1 MTDARNQALINDLLA
16 LPAENEWLE
25 FKHNNADPTMIGQR
39 ISALANSARMADQHF
54 GYILWGIRDA
64 DKEIIG
70 TSFEPSATKV
80 GNEPLEFYIANRLQP
95 SIPFRFI
102 DVDRDDLRL
111 VLLEI
116 PAATTAPVAYDR
128 SARIRIGSATPLLAD
143 HPERQKALWTKLQP
157 YVWEQ
162 GVTSQFVD
170 GDTVLS
176 MLDYASYFELTKQ
189 PLPDNRTGI
198 FERLQSD
205 HLIERDAGSNW
216 NITNLGAVLFAKRLD
231 DFEQRIARKA
241 VRFVAYDG
249 SNRAASVTYRQDG
262 QRGYASGFSGLIA
275 YITGILPKNEHIG
288 AAFRSESP
296 LFPAIALRELIA
308 NALIHQD
315 MTITGAGPLIELF
328 KDRIEITNP
337 GVPLIRPERFID
349 SPPRSRNET
358 LAALMRRMRLCEE
371 QGTGIDK
378 VIAAVEM
385 FQLPPPDF
393 RVEDSATRVCLFAP
407 RRFAEMSSEE
417 RVRACYQHAV
427 LKYVSGD
434 RMRNSTLRER
444 FGVERQNAAQV
455 SNVIKQALLR
465 EVIRPADSDHP
476 KAGYVPSWA

>member
-1 MTDARNQALINDLLA
+1 MTDARNQALIDDLLA
-16 LPAENEWLE
+16 LPSENGWVE

-39 ISALANSARMADQHF
+39 ISALSNSARMCDQHF
-54 GYILWGIRDA
+54 GYILWGVRDE
-64 DKEIIG
+64 DHEVVG

-80 GNEPLEFYIANRLQP
+80 GNQPLEFYLAERLQP

-102 DVDRDDLRL
+102 DVDRDDFRL

-116 PAATTAPVAYDR
+116 PAATTAPIAYDR
-128 SARIRIGSATPLLAD
+128 HARIRIGSATPLLAD
-143 HPERQKALWTKLQP
+143 HPERQKALWIKLQP

-162 GVTSQFVD
+162 GAASQFVD
-170 GDTVLS
+170 GDAVLS
-176 MLDYASYFELTKQ
+176 SLDYASYFELTDQ
-189 PLPDNRTGI
+189 PLPDNRVGI
-198 FERLQSD
+198 FDRLQAD
-205 HLIERDAGSNW
+205 HLIERDVGSNW
-216 NITNLGAVLFAKRLD
+216 NITNLGAILFAKRLD
-231 DFEQRIARKA
+231 SFDQRIARKA

-249 SNRAASVTYRQDG
+249 VNHAATVAYRQDG
-262 QRGYASGFSGLIA
+262 QRGYASGFSGLIE
-275 YITGILPKNEHIG
+275 YISGILPKNEHIG
-288 AAFRSESP
+288 AAFRSETP

-337 GVPLIRPERFID
+337 GIPLIKPERFID
-349 SPPRSRNET
+349 SPPRSRNEA
-358 LAALMRRMRLCEE
+358 LAALMRRMKLCEE

-378 VIAAVEM
+378 VITAVEM

-407 RRFAEMSSEE
+407 RRFAEMSAEE

-427 LKYVSGD
+427 LRYVSGD
-434 RMRNSTLRER
+434 RMRNSSLRER
-444 FGVERQNAAQV
+444 FGVESQNAAQV
-455 SNVIKQALLR
+455 SGVIKQALAQGI
-465 EVIRPADSDHP
+465 IRAADPEHP